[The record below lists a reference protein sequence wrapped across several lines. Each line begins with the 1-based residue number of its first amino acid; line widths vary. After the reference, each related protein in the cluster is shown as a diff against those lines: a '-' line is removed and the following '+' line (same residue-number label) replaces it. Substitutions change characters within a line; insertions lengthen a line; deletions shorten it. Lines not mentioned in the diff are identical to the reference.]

1 MAEFKA
7 DYTENVR
14 DFSHLVRAEESF
26 DLIRRRLAVGVGEMT
41 LFYIDGFVK
50 DDTLQRL
57 MQYFLDRGTV
67 TETAEEYAARA
78 VPYVEV
84 DVVADPLAA
93 ANLLLSGAAVVFATS
108 FGKEA
113 LVIDARTYPARQTQE
128 PDNDRVMAG
137 AHDGFVETL
146 IFNTALIRRRI
157 RDTRLTVRHVGVG
170 RGGKSDVCLLY
181 LDGVADSRTVR
192 NLEERLSRLRPDA
205 LCMGIQ
211 SLEESLIKRRWYN
224 PFPKVRRL
232 ERPDAAAA
240 EIMEGKILV
249 LCDTSPQAMV
259 LPTSFLDF
267 LEETDDYYF
276 PPLTGTYLRL
286 LRIVVFFVAPLI
298 PSLWYLALTAG
309 ENLPPALAF
318 LIPEDGGALPIL
330 LQLYLAEIAIDALK
344 LASMNAP
351 SLLSHSLSVIGGLIL
366 GDFAVAVGWFCPDVI
381 FYTAVVSVAGF
392 SQRSH
397 ELTYAMKF
405 TRMALLGATALFG
418 WVGFLSGVA
427 VFPLLLVTNVT
438 VFPRSYLRWHAL
450 LPRRPKKN
458 A

>member
-1 MAEFKA
+1 MADFRA

-14 DFSHLVRAEESF
+14 DFSRLVRAEESF
-26 DLIRRRLAVGVGEMT
+26 DLIRRRLAPGVGDLT
-41 LFYIDGFVK
+41 
-50 DDTLQRL
+50 L
-57 MQYFLDRGTV
+57 MQYFLDRGSV
-67 TETAEEYAARA
+67 TETAGEFAARA

-84 DVVADPLAA
+84 DVVTDGTAA

-108 FGKEA
+108 FGREA

-157 RDTRLTVRHVGVG
+157 RDRRLTVRHVGVG
-170 RGGKSDVCLLY
+170 ADGGGKSDVCLLY
-181 LDGVADSRTVR
+181 LDGVADAAEVR
-192 NLEERLSRLRPDA
+192 RLEERLSRLRPDA
-205 LCMGIQ
+205 LCMGSQ
-211 SLEESLIKRRWYN
+211 SLEECLIQRRWYN

-240 EIMEGKILV
+240 ELMEGKIVL
-249 LCDTSPQAMV
+249 LCDTSPQAMI
-259 LPTSFLDF
+259 LPTSFFDF

-286 LRIVVFFVAPLI
+286 LRILVFLAAPLI
-298 PSLWYLALTAG
+298 PALWVLALGMG
-309 ENLPPALAF
+309 EALPPALAF
-318 LIPEDGGALPIL
+318 LVPKDRGALPIL
-330 LQLYLAEIAIDALK
+330 LQLYLAEFAIDALK

-366 GDFAVAVGWFCPDVI
+366 GDFAVEVGWFCPDVI
-381 FYTAVVSVAGF
+381 FYMAVVAVAGF
-392 SQRSH
+392 AQRSP

-405 TRMALLGATALFG
+405 VRMVLLALAALFG
-418 WVGFLSGVA
+418 WAGFALGLLLFPLFLS
-427 VFPLLLVTNVT
+427 TNAT
-438 VFPRSYLRWHAL
+438 VLPHRYLRLRPL